1 MTPERDNLPS
11 RAEQEPQRETI
22 GRGELFCLYHPHTAD
37 TFSGYGLTIMPNRPD
52 LLVGLLMVD
61 RPNPADP
68 AWLQNI
74 EEIYG
79 DCQLVPMTASG
90 DRGLVC
96 QMHIDPDSL
105 PHLRRLPAPLSQALQ
120 EPLQPLLEEL
130 PAPAL
135 NLHWDEE
142 SRLWRSEFD
151 MPNELPPEIREVF
164 ERSGYGCLAAESNR
178 GIVHICHAPDRDID
192 GFRDRPV
199 HANWQLIEMP
209 TAPLIRLEL
218 IVHGQPLRSLPLRV
232 LPQRR
237 RTGPA
242 AGPDPAGRAGG
253 VTPGLLWRRSQLPLH
268 DHHRAQRAAVAA
280 AGRDDHR
287 ALAAWQQLPPAQ
299 RDYDLAKAAFMARY
313 P

>member
-1 MTPERDNLPS
+1 MGER
-11 RAEQEPQRETI
+11 EPLRETI
-22 GRGELFCLYHPHTAD
+22 GRGELLCLYHPHTSD
-37 TFSGYGLTIMPNRPD
+37 TFSGYGLTVAPNRPD
-52 LLVGLLMVD
+52 RLVGLLMVD

-90 DRGLVC
+90 ERGLVC

-105 PHLRRLPAPLSQALQ
+105 HHLRRLPMPLTQALQ
-120 EPLQPLLEEL
+120 EPLQSLLEEL

-142 SRLWRSEFD
+142 SHLWRSEFAV
-151 MPNELPPEIREVF
+151 PNELPPQIREVF

-192 GFRDRPV
+192 GFQGKPV
-199 HANWQLIEMP
+199 RTNWQLIEMP
-209 TAPLIRLEL
+209 TAPLIRLEMAVMDNPFDPFRFESFL
-218 IVHGQPLRSLPLRV
+218 NVGEWDQLQVLTQLAGQKELYLVFYGDNLNYRFTTTLEHNE
-232 LPQRR
+232 Q
-237 RTGPA
+237 
-242 AGPDPAGRAGG
+242 
-253 VTPGLLWRRSQLPLH
+253 Q
-268 DHHRAQRAAVAA
+268 
-280 AGRDDHR
+280 
-287 ALAAWQQLPPAQ
+287 WQQLDEMIIAALDTWEQLPPEQ
-299 RDYDLAKAAFMARY
+299 RDYDLAKATFMARY